1 MPYCT
6 AHARKAGRSNNTA
19 PQKRPPRI
27 LHNTRA
33 SRVWS
38 GVWSIRDTRYFVNRR
53 NYIPNSRRITSKGTM
68 KTRRWEQLDVRLSD
82 PVLRTLK
89 QLRFFHTTPVQAACI
104 PLLLNGKDV
113 AAEAVTGS
121 GKTLAF
127 LIPLLEILQRRA
139 EKWKTTEVGAIVVS
153 PTREL
158 ATQIS
163 EILAEFLDNIPSLR
177 QVLLVGGVSLKRD
190 AEKLKEGTNIIVATP
205 GRLQDILSNCN
216 SVNLNLKSLEFL
228 VLDEADRL
236 LDLGFSAALD
246 SILSYLPRLRR
257 TGLFSATQTKQLEH
271 LIRAG
276 LRNPALIVV
285 KEKSNVSTPVN
296 LKNSFAIVQPEYK
309 LPVMIDFIRSIGFQT
324 KYMIFLPTCA
334 CVDYFSRV
342 IQTLLPSINV
352 LALHGKMKSKRYKV
366 FDKFRRAENGILICT
381 DVMARGIDISEI
393 DWVLQYD
400 PPSMASSFVHRC
412 GRTARIGNEGD
423 ALLFLLETESAYV
436 DFIRRNQKVELRE
449 METKLNEDTV
459 DECLRCMRLMQQKD
473 RLVFDKANRAF
484 VSYVQAYSKHEC
496 NLILQLKDIDLGK
509 LAMGFGLLRMPRM
522 PELKGKNVSSFVGP
536 EIDVNAIPYLHEQRE
551 LRRIQRLSEYQNTGV
566 WTNNH
571 RCKQRRTESWS
582 ETKKRKLERR
592 EKRGKRKERKELKQ
606 QVSTTRNKKK
616 RKRINEEDVEQL
628 AKDIALIKKFKKKK
642 ISQEEFDTAF
652 EI

>member
-1 MPYCT
+1 
-6 AHARKAGRSNNTA
+6 
-19 PQKRPPRI
+19 
-27 LHNTRA
+27 
-33 SRVWS
+33 
-38 GVWSIRDTRYFVNRR
+38 
-53 NYIPNSRRITSKGTM
+53 M
-68 KTRRWEQLDVRLSD
+68 KTRKWEELDVRLSD
-82 PVLRTLK
+82 PILKTLK
-89 QLRFFHTTPVQAACI
+89 QLRFFNVTPVQAACI

-127 LIPLLEILQRRA
+127 LIPLLEILQKRT
-139 EKWKTTEVGAIVVS
+139 EKWKTMEVGAIVVS

-163 EILAEFLDNIPSLR
+163 EILIEFLEKIPSLT
-177 QVLLVGGVSLKRD
+177 QVLLVGGVTLEKD
-190 AEKLKEGTNIIVATP
+190 AEKLKKGANIIVATP
-205 GRLQDILSNCN
+205 GRLEDILSNRN
-216 SVNLNLKSLEFL
+216 SINLNLCVKSLEFL

-236 LDLGFSAALD
+236 LDLGFSATLD

-257 TGLFSATQTKQLEH
+257 TGLFSATQTKELRQ

-296 LKNSFAIVQPEYK
+296 LKNNFTIVHPEYK
-309 LPVMIDFIRSIGFQT
+309 LPVMIDFIRLIGFKT

-342 IQTLLPSINV
+342 IEALLPSINV

-366 FDKFRRAENGILICT
+366 FDKFRHAGNGILICT

-412 GRTARIGNEGD
+412 GRTARIGNEGN

-436 DFIRRNQKVELRE
+436 DFIKRNQKVELHR

-459 DECLRCMRLMQQKD
+459 DECLRCMRQMQQKD
-473 RLVFDKANRAF
+473 RLMFDKANRAF

-509 LAMGFGLLRMPRM
+509 LAMGFGLLRMPKM
-522 PELKGKNVSSFVGP
+522 PELKGKNVSSFVCP
-536 EIDVNAIPYLHEQRE
+536 EIDVNAIPYANEQRE
-551 LRRIQRLSEYQNTGV
+551 LRRIKKLSEYRNTGV
-566 WTNNH
+566 WTNNY
-571 RCKQRRTESWS
+571 RCKQKRTESWS
-582 ETKKRKLERR
+582 EAKKRKLERQ
-592 EKRGKRKERKELKQ
+592 EKRSKRKERKELKQ
-606 QVSTTRNKKK
+606 FSTTCNKKK
-616 RKRINEEDVEQL
+616 RKRINDEDLEQL
-628 AKDIALIKKFKKKK
+628 AKDIALIKKFKKRK

-652 EI
+652 EV

>member
-1 MPYCT
+1 
-6 AHARKAGRSNNTA
+6 
-19 PQKRPPRI
+19 
-27 LHNTRA
+27 
-33 SRVWS
+33 
-38 GVWSIRDTRYFVNRR
+38 
-53 NYIPNSRRITSKGTM
+53 M
-68 KTRRWEQLDVRLSD
+68 KTQKWEELDVRLSD
-82 PVLRTLK
+82 PILKTLK
-89 QLRFFHTTPVQAACI
+89 QLRFFNMTPVQAACI

-127 LIPLLEILQRRA
+127 LIPLLEILQKRT
-139 EKWKTTEVGAIVVS
+139 EKWKTMEVGAIVVS

-163 EILAEFLDNIPSLR
+163 EILIEFLEKIPSLT
-177 QVLLVGGVSLKRD
+177 QVLLVGGVTLKKD
-190 AEKLKEGTNIIVATP
+190 AEKLKKGANIIVATP
-205 GRLQDILSNCN
+205 GRLEDILSNRN
-216 SVNLNLKSLEFL
+216 SINLNLCVKSLEFL

-236 LDLGFSAALD
+236 LDLGFSATLD

-257 TGLFSATQTKQLEH
+257 TGLFSATQTKELQQ

-296 LKNSFAIVQPEYK
+296 LKNNFTIVHPEYK
-309 LPVMIDFIRSIGFQT
+309 LPVMIDFIRLIGFKT

-342 IQTLLPSINV
+342 IQALLPSINV

-366 FDKFRRAENGILICT
+366 FDKFRHAENGILICT

-412 GRTARIGNEGD
+412 GRTARIGNEGN

-436 DFIRRNQKVELRE
+436 DFIKRNQKVELHQ

-459 DECLRCMRLMQQKD
+459 DECLRCMRQMQQKD
-473 RLVFDKANRAF
+473 RLMFDKANRAF

-509 LAMGFGLLRMPRM
+509 LAMGFGLLRMPKM
-522 PELKGKNVSSFVGP
+522 PELKGKNASSFVCP
-536 EIDVNAIPYLHEQRE
+536 EIDVNAIPYANKQRE
-551 LRRIQRLSEYQNTGV
+551 LRRIKKLSEYQNTGV
-566 WTNNH
+566 WTNNY
-571 RCKQRRTESWS
+571 RCKQKRTESWS
-582 ETKKRKLERR
+582 ETKKRKLERQ
-592 EKRGKRKERKELKQ
+592 EKRSKRKERKDVKQ
-606 QVSTTRNKKK
+606 FSTTCNEKK
-616 RKRINEEDVEQL
+616 RKRINDEDIEQL
-628 AKDIALIKKFKKKK
+628 AKDIALIKKFKKRK

-652 EI
+652 EV